1 MSTRKPRFPRRR
13 RTQSAA
19 SRRRPNINLEDLDFR
34 NVEVLKKFVTEHGRI
49 LSRQYTNLPARFQRR
64 LALAIKRARNALLI
78 K

>member
-1 MSTRKPRFPRRR
+1 MARKPRFSRRR
-13 RTQSAA
+13 RTPSAS
-19 SRRRPNINLEDLDFR
+19 SRNRPDINLGDLDFR
-34 NVEVLKKFVTEHGRI
+34 NIEVLKKFVTEHGRV